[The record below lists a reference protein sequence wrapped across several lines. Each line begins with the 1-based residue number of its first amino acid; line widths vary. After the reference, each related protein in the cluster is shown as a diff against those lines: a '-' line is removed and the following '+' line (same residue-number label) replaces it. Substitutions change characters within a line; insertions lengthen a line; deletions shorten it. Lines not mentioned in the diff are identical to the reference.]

1 MEEELKVDKVQED
14 DKQKEETPKAEEV
27 LQPQKPLNESG
38 NKDGGPVEST
48 TGGIGEG
55 KEEDKTKGTEE
66 DKTKGTEEDKTKG
79 TEGGKAEDGGNNTAG
94 SGAGTTTSVEK
105 LASDDLNVEM
115 AQLMQN
121 TMDGKRRGDDGK
133 ARGGEPFDKL
143 EDLIK
148 KKTGEK
154 RRRGR
159 RGKKE
164 ETKAQEEAK
173 PTGSGPGGGK
183 PAGSGPGGGS
193 PAGAGPEQGDHA
205 QDDTPQAVKK
215 SVDELRG
222 GQLYMAVVL
231 ARQLEKGGQNP
242 MADNKFKRFFNSS
255 TFNSTADKIKLAGAL
270 SGSASLMDATYKTS
284 TVSQVVALVSNLV
297 GLVTG
302 IKTIVQKL
310 KKFKTIKGKMNRVMS
325 GIGLVSDFAMTISKA
340 VGIAQ
345 SITVLS
351 GKFQGVTKTVFKY
364 LNAIVGSVAQASGF
378 ISGAHGLKQARGKLN
393 MMKTLK
399 NKRWEDIENTVLPKY
414 SEAEEG
420 EEEEDEEDSGES
432 TTTSSAAQTAQEAT
446 GEGGKKKRLSLKQK
460 REQAKQL
467 KQSKKERRSL
477 ANMLLRREDVSDEDK
492 DKLVGYIAS
501 CRMIGKIK
509 SGIFMGISGLVA
521 NAIGL
526 GTNIANGV
534 SAGDSENKDAEN
546 TGNTMG
552 IISGFVGSGITL
564 AKMGIDKS
572 NQKKQNNEEADMIKG
587 RLWGLIHGLDD
598 DKYGLKGISE
608 SLEAKPSPEKAE
620 EAKGVVNKYKAV
632 DGQLRG
638 AFVDYGA
645 VLKANSAE
653 EFRKLLVSGI

>member
-48 TGGIGEG
+48 TGGTGEG
-55 KEEDKTKGTEE
+55 KAEDKTKGTEE

-154 RRRGR
+154 RRRG
-159 RGKKE
+159 KKE

-193 PAGAGPEQGDHA
+193 PAGAGSEQGDHA

-284 TVSQVVALVSNLV
+284 TVSQAVALVSNLV

-432 TTTSSAAQTAQEAT
+432 TTTSSAAQE
-446 GEGGKKKRLSLKQK
+446 
-460 REQAKQL
+460 
-467 KQSKKERRSL
+467 
-477 ANMLLRREDVSDEDK
+477 
-492 DKLVGYIAS
+492 YYW
-501 CRMIGKIK
+501 C
-509 SGIFMGISGLVA
+509 
-521 NAIGL
+521 
-526 GTNIANGV
+526 
-534 SAGDSENKDAEN
+534 
-546 TGNTMG
+546 
-552 IISGFVGSGITL
+552 
-564 AKMGIDKS
+564 
-572 NQKKQNNEEADMIKG
+572 
-587 RLWGLIHGLDD
+587 
-598 DKYGLKGISE
+598 
-608 SLEAKPSPEKAE
+608 
-620 EAKGVVNKYKAV
+620 
-632 DGQLRG
+632 
-638 AFVDYGA
+638 
-645 VLKANSAE
+645 
-653 EFRKLLVSGI
+653 

>member
-48 TGGIGEG
+48 TGGTG
-55 KEEDKTKGTEE
+55 E

-284 TVSQVVALVSNLV
+284 TVSQAVALVSNLV

-364 LNAIVGSVAQASGF
+364 LNAILGSVAQASGF

-393 MMKTLK
+393 MMKTLE

-477 ANMLLRREDVSDEDK
+477 ANMLLRREDVSEEDK

-546 TGNTMG
+546 AGNTMG

-572 NQKKQNNEEADMIKG
+572 NQKKQNNEETDMIKG

>member
-1 MEEELKVDKVQED
+1 MDEELKVDNVSNVQGKDNSKDVVELDKATPQPQRPLNDQGNKTDDLGTPITQDTVGDKPPGGENGVVDGNKVSGGNAGGGPIENTSAGITSLAND
-14 DKQKEETPKAEEV
+14 ETNTVIAEV
-27 LQPQKPLNESG
+27 LA
-38 NKDGGPVEST
+38 ST
-48 TGGIGEG
+48 MNGEG
-55 KEEDKTKGTEE
+55 H
-66 DKTKGTEEDKTKG
+66 
-79 TEGGKAEDGGNNTAG
+79 GNGNQRE
-94 SGAGTTTSVEK
+94 S
-105 LASDDLNVEM
+105 
-115 AQLMQN
+115 
-121 TMDGKRRGDDGK
+121 
-133 ARGGEPFDKL
+133 GEPFDKL
-143 EDLIK
+143 EDLVK
-148 KKTGEK
+148 KKAGKE
-154 RRRGR
+154 RRKGR
-159 RGKKE
+159 KE
-164 ETKAQEEAK
+164 N
-173 PTGSGPGGGK
+173 S
-183 PAGSGPGGGS
+183 
-193 PAGAGPEQGDHA
+193 AGPEGTNSAGNEQVLNNQP
-205 QDDTPQAVKK
+205 QDGTPQAVKK

-231 ARQLEKGGQNP
+231 ARQLEKGGHNP
-242 MADNKFKRFFNSS
+242 MADNKFNRFFNSS
-255 TFNSTADKIKLAGAL
+255 TFNSTADKIKLAGAV
-270 SGSASLMDATYKTS
+270 SATGMLLDPTYKKS
-284 TVSQVVALVSNLV
+284 SLSQAVSLVSNLV

-364 LNAIVGSVAQASGF
+364 LNAILGSVAQASGF
-378 ISGAHGLKQARGKLN
+378 ISGAYGLKQARGKLN
-393 MMKTLK
+393 MMKTLE
-399 NKRWEDIENTVLPKY
+399 NKRWEAIENTVLPKY

-467 KQSKKERRSL
+467 KQSKKERRSM
-477 ANMLLRREDVSDEDK
+477 ANMLLRREDVSDEDT

-546 TGNTMG
+546 AGNTMG
-552 IISGFVGSGITL
+552 IISGFLGSGISL
-564 AKMGIDKS
+564 AKIGIDKS
-572 NQKKQNNEEADMIKG
+572 NQKKQNNEETDMIKG

-598 DKYGLKGISE
+598 NKYGLKGISE

>member
-38 NKDGGPVEST
+38 NKDGGPMEST

-55 KEEDKTKGTEE
+55 K
-66 DKTKGTEEDKTKG
+66 EEDKTKG

-284 TVSQVVALVSNLV
+284 TVSQAVALVSNLV

>member
-48 TGGIGEG
+48 TGGIGE
-55 KEEDKTKGTEE
+55 
-66 DKTKGTEEDKTKG
+66 GTEEDKTKG

-284 TVSQVVALVSNLV
+284 TVSQAVALVSNLV

>member
-48 TGGIGEG
+48 TGGIGE
-55 KEEDKTKGTEE
+55 GTEE

-284 TVSQVVALVSNLV
+284 TVSQAVALVSNLV

>member
-55 KEEDKTKGTEE
+55 KEE

-284 TVSQVVALVSNLV
+284 TVSQAVALVSNLV